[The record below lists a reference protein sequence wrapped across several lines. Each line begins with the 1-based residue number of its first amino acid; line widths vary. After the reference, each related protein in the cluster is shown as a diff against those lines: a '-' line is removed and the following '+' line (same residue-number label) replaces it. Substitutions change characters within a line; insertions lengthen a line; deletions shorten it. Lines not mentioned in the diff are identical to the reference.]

1 MIVCH
6 CRVVS
11 DRHVRAAIDEGARD
25 LCGVAAA
32 CGAGTGCGGCL
43 PELRRILADRGCAAD
58 LHLTPQDVRRRLEEV
73 FGARSPQPANA

>member
-11 DRHVRAAIDEGARD
+11 DRDVRAAIDGGAGD

-32 CGAGTGCGGCL
+32 CGAGARCGGCL
-43 PELRRILADRGCAAD
+43 PELRRMLADRGCSGD
-58 LHLTPQDVRRRLEEV
+58 LHLTPADLRRRLEGV
-73 FGARSPQPANA
+73 LAPQVPQAASA

>member
-11 DRHVRAAIDEGARD
+11 DRDVRAAIEQGAGD

-32 CGAGTGCGGCL
+32 CGAGSRCGGCL
-43 PELRRILADRGCAAD
+43 PELRRMLADRGCAGD
-58 LHLTPQDVRRRLEEV
+58 LHLTPADLRRRLEQVLGERV
-73 FGARSPQPANA
+73 PQPASA